1 MTEFQADQ
9 SQVSVSQ
16 SRNAKRIAAR
26 LLWILDRA
34 RFRSRNAEFSAF
46 GMVAKRTQE
55 GTVTIKVSGTE
66 IASRLSPD
74 KSNRLKSKRGNIDTL
89 ASRLTQHSAVL
100 AHLCQVM

>member
-1 MTEFQADQ
+1 MTEVQADQ

-16 SRNAKRIAAR
+16 TRTAKRIAAR

-34 RFRSRNAEFSAF
+34 RFRSRNAEYSAF
-46 GMVAKRTQE
+46 GMVAKRSQD
-55 GTVTIKVSGTE
+55 GTVFIKVLGIE
-66 IASRLSPD
+66 FASKLSPD
-74 KSNRLKSKRGNIDTL
+74 RSNRLKSKRGNIDFL